1 MFPGISALLF
11 SQRSKKM
18 NTLAI
23 ILGILLLV
31 SIPLGAKSAAAY
43 RKVRIEKRAK
53 NLGYDLTFDK

>member
-1 MFPGISALLF
+1 
-11 SQRSKKM
+11 M

-31 SIPLGAKSAAAY
+31 SILLGAKNAAAY
-43 RKVRIEKRAK
+43 RKVQIEKRAK